1 MPKSVDTVVRINN
14 PDAIAVQDAVK
25 ARLSSVFSSVKST
38 SKKANEVFYKGGSFL
53 KPYGFKAKVTT
64 EPVGDNA
71 TVVKLVGRPKMNALA
86 YIAMMFVAV
95 LLIFGLSNPVDGFW
109 GLIAAVV
116 MIIASVIEQRRV
128 ARQLEKVAEEI
139 GVFL

>member
-14 PDAIAVQDAVK
+14 PDATAVQDAVK
-25 ARLSSVFSSVKST
+25 ARLENVFSSVKST
-38 SKKANEVFYKGGSFL
+38 PRKTNGVFYKGGSPL
-53 KPYGFKAKVTT
+53 KPYGFKATVTT
-64 EPVGDNA
+64 EPAGDNA
-71 TVVKLVGRPKMNALA
+71 TVVRLVGRPQMNALA
-86 YIAMMFVAV
+86 YIAMIFVAV

-128 ARQLEKVAEEI
+128 TRQLENVAKEI
-139 GVFL
+139 VVFL